1 MKIISILIL
10 TLLLTNCAGGNVSQI
25 KFGKKCTVADNN
37 QLQESSYIW
46 FVSEDALKDLDKR
59 INKNNCLNS

>member
-25 KFGKKCTVADNN
+25 KFGKKCPVADNN

-46 FVSEDALKDLDKR
+46 FVSEDALKDFDKR